1 MLYVYERREIRTEK
15 GRQVETDRM
24 ATIEYGFIRGKLA
37 SVSVYYTVT
46 T

>member
-15 GRQVETDRM
+15 GRQVETDLM
-24 ATIEYGFIRGKLA
+24 AIIEYSFVRGKLA
-37 SVSVYYTVT
+37 GVSVHYTVT